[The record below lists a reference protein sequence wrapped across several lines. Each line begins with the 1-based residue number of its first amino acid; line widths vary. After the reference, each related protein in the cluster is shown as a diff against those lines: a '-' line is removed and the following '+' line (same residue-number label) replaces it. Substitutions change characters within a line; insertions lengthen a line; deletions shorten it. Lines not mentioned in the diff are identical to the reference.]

1 LYIPSDPVFAVYCT
15 VLLFSACITEKELLN
30 AGVPWSTQGP
40 YLAPGLE
47 DLLVDLYVIT
57 ALGFG
62 DCEELSD
69 VLGASVTKPNG
80 TRIIGLIELNLELA
94 TVPACLRRVVV
105 WMNHMVDVPPNY

>member
-1 LYIPSDPVFAVYCT
+1 MHFSRIVVGYVALKLFSLAADFLVMPCKPLLNFVAVYCT

-30 AGVPWSTQGP
+30 AGVPLSTQGP

-62 DCEELSD
+62 D
-69 VLGASVTKPNG
+69 
-80 TRIIGLIELNLELA
+80 
-94 TVPACLRRVVV
+94 
-105 WMNHMVDVPPNY
+105 

>member
-1 LYIPSDPVFAVYCT
+1 MKATRNSKGCLFIDVPDIPSDIPPVFAVYYT

-30 AGVPWSTQGP
+30 AGVALSTQGP

-62 DCEELSD
+62 D
-69 VLGASVTKPNG
+69 
-80 TRIIGLIELNLELA
+80 
-94 TVPACLRRVVV
+94 
-105 WMNHMVDVPPNY
+105 

>member
-1 LYIPSDPVFAVYCT
+1 MISGGASILYIPFDPVFAVYCT

-30 AGVPWSTQGP
+30 AGVALSTQGP

-62 DCEELSD
+62 D
-69 VLGASVTKPNG
+69 
-80 TRIIGLIELNLELA
+80 
-94 TVPACLRRVVV
+94 
-105 WMNHMVDVPPNY
+105 